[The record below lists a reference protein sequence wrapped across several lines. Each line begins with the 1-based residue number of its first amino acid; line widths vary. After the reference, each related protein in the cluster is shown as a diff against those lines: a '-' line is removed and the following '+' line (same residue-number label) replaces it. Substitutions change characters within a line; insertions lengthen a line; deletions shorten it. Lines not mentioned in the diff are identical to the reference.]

1 MERSRGSRME
11 RGGADEHG
19 GLRELAAE
27 PAAQATLE
35 YALTIFALL
44 AVVVGIAALWRAGE
58 EGALVELVEE
68 AASHALSGLGALD
81 IALY

>member
-1 MERSRGSRME
+1 MGRSGGLRME
-11 RGGADEHG
+11 RRGVDEHR
-19 GLRELAAE
+19 GLREFATE

-35 YALTIFALL
+35 YALTVFALL

-58 EGALVELVEE
+58 EGALVELVED
-68 AASHALSGLGALD
+68 AVSHALSGLGALD